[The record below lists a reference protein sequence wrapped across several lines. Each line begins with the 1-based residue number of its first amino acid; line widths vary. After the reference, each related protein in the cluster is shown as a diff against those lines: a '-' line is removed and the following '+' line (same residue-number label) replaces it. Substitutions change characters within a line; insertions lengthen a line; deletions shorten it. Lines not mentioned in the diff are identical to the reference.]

1 MTMMKH
7 IVSFS
12 GGKDSTAMLLM
23 MIEKDMPIDE
33 IIFCDTGMEFPAMHR
48 HINRVEKYID
58 REITRIKSKKT
69 FEYFMFDHVKK
80 KGKNKGK
87 KGYGWPDSK
96 IRWCTGRLKEDVFKK
111 YIRGKTVTEY
121 HGIAYDE
128 PKRIKRITSNPGR
141 NIQYPL
147 YEWKITEAQALQYCY
162 DRGFDWEGL
171 YKLFDRVSC
180 WCCPLQS
187 LRELENLYLYFPD
200 LWERLKEMDKRAF
213 NQFRADYSVE
223 QLEQRFEKK
232 LKNYSVSFFPIKRK
246 EAEKK

>member
-1 MTMMKH
+1 MKH

-33 IIFCDTGMEFPAMHR
+33 IIFCDTGMEFSAMYR

-87 KGYGWPDSK
+87 KGRGWPGSK
-96 IRWCTGRLKEDVFKK
+96 IRWCTGALKRDISQQYLANKK
-111 YIRGKTVTEY
+111 PYTLYI
-121 HGIAYDE
+121 GIAADE
-128 PKRIKRITSNPGR
+128 QKRILKKKEKKDIFRR
-141 NIQYPL
+141 YPL
-147 YEWKITEAQALQYCY
+147 SEWGITERQALQYCY

-180 WCCPLQS
+180 WCCPLQP
-187 LRELENLYLYFPD
+187 LRALENLYLYFPD